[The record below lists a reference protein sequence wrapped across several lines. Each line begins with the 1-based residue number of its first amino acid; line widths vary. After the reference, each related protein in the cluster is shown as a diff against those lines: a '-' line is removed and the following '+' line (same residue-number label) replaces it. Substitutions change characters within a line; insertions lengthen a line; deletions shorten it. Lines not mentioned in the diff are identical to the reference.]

1 VTVPAPAPVSS
12 ASEPAPR
19 TAREMLER
27 GRQFLERKGLEGARR
42 EAELLVAHALGL
54 DRLRLFLSLDRPLAP
69 EEIVR
74 GRELLVR
81 RAGREPATY
90 LIGQREFYGRPFAV
104 DREVLIPRPDTEIL
118 VDRARALLAGRE
130 APRIA
135 DLGTG
140 SGCIAITLALEL
152 PGAHVVAS
160 DRSAAAL
167 ERARG
172 NGVSLGATVEWR
184 AGDGPAAVAGDGP
197 FDLVTMNPPYVDPAV
212 RDTLAPEVRDH
223 EPALALFAPAGDPDH
238 WVRRL
243 LSEVPPL
250 LASGGFL
257 LVELGH
263 DQAGRLPGLLEPGG
277 LPWRV
282 EPDLEGH
289 ARVLE
294 VGPTP

>member
-81 RAGREPATY
+81 RAGREPAAY
-90 LIGQREFYGRPFAV
+90 LLGIREFHGRDFEV
-104 DREVLIPRPDTEIL
+104 DAAVLIPRPETEAL
-118 VDRARALLAGRE
+118 VDLAIARGPARARVL
-130 APRIA
+130 